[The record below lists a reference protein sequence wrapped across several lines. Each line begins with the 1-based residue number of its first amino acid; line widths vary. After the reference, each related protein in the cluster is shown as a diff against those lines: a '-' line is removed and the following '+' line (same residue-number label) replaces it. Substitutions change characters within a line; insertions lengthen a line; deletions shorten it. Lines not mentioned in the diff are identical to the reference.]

1 MATAE
6 EHYQLGEGFF
16 FQKQNKP
23 TAKQQ
28 SFVNYCVTQ
37 INLYK
42 WISANQV
49 PIQSRRRGNISFRGK
64 TYAFELSSL
73 DHILPFSQGRKWK
86 TNKQKKKSQQGRS
99 FVSGTLDWLVSCY
112 NRNMLSWT
120 MYETSEEKAVFAI
133 ILH

>member
-49 PIQSRRRGNISFRGK
+49 PIQSRRKGNISFRGK

-86 TNKQKKKSQQGRS
+86 TNKQKKKANRAG
-99 FVSGTLDWLVSCY
+99 VLLVELWIGWSVATIGICFLGPCM
-112 NRNMLSWT
+112 RLL
-120 MYETSEEKAVFAI
+120 KKRQF
-133 ILH
+133 LP